1 MTPLGMPLS
10 LPLWEL
16 ASLESSRPQMHALL
30 GEPHFVETDSTR
42 TAGGEEDAWAY
53 LLPSGQR
60 VLIILQVPYRRVRLI
75 ADPPELGP
83 MLMALGVKLDDPRLR
98 CHGEPYPLD

>member
-1 MTPLGMPLS
+1 MTPLRMPLS

-16 ASLESSRPQMHALL
+16 ASLEASRPQMRALL

-42 TAGGEEDAWAY
+42 TAGGEEDGWAY
-53 LLPSGQR
+53 ILPSGQR
-60 VLIILQVPYRRVRLI
+60 VLIILGVPYCHVRLI

-83 MLMALGVKLDDPRLR
+83 VLAALEITLDDPRLH
-98 CHGEPYPLD
+98 CNGVPYPLD

>member
-1 MTPLGMPLS
+1 MPLS

-16 ASLESSRPQMHALL
+16 ALLEASRPQMHALL
-30 GEPHFVETDSTR
+30 GEPHLVETDSTR

-60 VLIILQVPYRRVRLI
+60 VLIILGVPYRHVRLI

-83 MLMALGVKLDDPRLR
+83 VLTTLGITLDDPRLR
-98 CHGEPYPLD
+98 RHAEPYPLD

>member
-1 MTPLGMPLS
+1 MTPLRMPLS

-16 ASLESSRPQMHALL
+16 ASLESSRPHMHALL

-42 TAGGEEDAWAY
+42 TVGGEEDAWAY
-53 LLPSGQR
+53 LLSSGQR
-60 VLIILQVPYRRVRLI
+60 VLIILEVPYHRVRLI

-83 MLMALGVKLDDPRLR
+83 MLMALGVTLDDPRLR
-98 CHGEPYPLD
+98 CYAEPYPLD